1 MMNNIPPNRS
11 NKNTQLIIACCL
23 SFISFVIFLVKTG
36 IVQNSIV
43 MSLIALFFIYPFRKN
58 SKIANNIFIC
68 ILVVFLGWILFGLGS
83 QLAPFILAILVGY
96 FLDPLVTKLEKKD

>member
-43 MSLIALFFIYPFRKN
+43 MSLLLYFLYILLE
-58 SKIANNIFIC
+58 KIAKLLTIY
-68 ILVVFLGWILFGLGS
+68 LF
-83 QLAPFILAILVGY
+83 AY
-96 FLDPLVTKLEKKD
+96 